1 MPQVRVDSLLEEM
14 SSEFGRA
21 LIRTL
26 HRRYPH
32 DPSSRHVLL
41 KEFRRE
47 LNRVCDTW
55 CEVSDEVVR
64 FD

>member
-1 MPQVRVDSLLEEM
+1 MPQVKVDQIVEEL
-14 SSEFGRA
+14 SSEFSRA

-26 HRRYPH
+26 HRRYPQ
-32 DPSSRHVLL
+32 DPSSRHMLL

-47 LNRVCDTW
+47 LNRICDTW
-55 CEVSDEVVR
+55 SDVSDDAAR